1 MSKLLK
7 DVIGIEE
14 DGTQE
19 HYQSVF
25 LVGVSDDIVREY
37 CNIDLDAPYGMLFSA
52 SVADRLGQVLRDALG
67 SNQMEWELPKMVKQA
82 AQKVDALNATTK
94 LATARIMLQVVV
106 ALLAS
111 ASQGGKKTGQR
122 VRPFRVDLQGLG
134 TN

>member
-1 MSKLLK
+1 MRNGRNVRLAVKLG
-7 DVIGIEE
+7 V
-14 DGTQE
+14 
-19 HYQSVF
+19 
-25 LVGVSDDIVREY
+25 LVAR
-37 CNIDLDAPYGMLFSA
+37 LDERRRA
-52 SVADRLGQVLRDALG
+52 VADRLGQVLRDALG
-67 SNQMEWELPKMVKQA
+67 SNQMEGELPKMVKQA
-82 AQKVDALNATTK
+82 VQKVDALNATTK